1 MRILLNYI
9 INLFLKTFNKKKYYE
24 RSPSKAIVPYMNKNK
39 IQIHDDKF
47 EEWLTAN
54 QDELKKVVER
64 IQKHSRE
71 TTASK
76 NLTIEKISA
85 KNLKVGSLE
94 ERKDKK

>member
-39 IQIHDDKF
+39 IQVHEDKF
-47 EEWLTAN
+47 EELLAT
-54 QDELKKVVER
+54 KK
-64 IQKHSRE
+64 
-71 TTASK
+71 
-76 NLTIEKISA
+76 LTIEKISA

-94 ERKDKK
+94 DRKEKK

>member
-24 RSPSKAIVPYMNKNK
+24 RSPSKVIVPYMNKNK
-39 IQIHDDKF
+39 IQVHEDKF

-54 QDELKKVVER
+54 QEELKEAFRKAINNV
-64 IQKHSRE
+64 
-71 TTASK
+71 
-76 NLTIEKISA
+76 IEKEKRST

-94 ERKDKK
+94 NRKEKE

>member
-1 MRILLNYI
+1 MKMFLNYI
-9 INLFLKTFNKKKYYE
+9 VNLILKIFYKKKYYE

-39 IQIHDDKF
+39 IQVHEDKF
-47 EEWLTAN
+47 EECLAT
-54 QDELKKVVER
+54 E
-64 IQKHSRE
+64 
-71 TTASK
+71 

>member
-1 MRILLNYI
+1 MEFLKNVVYLISKIL
-9 INLFLKTFNKKKYYE
+9 LKTFHKKKYYE

-39 IQIHDDKF
+39 IQVHDDKF

-54 QDELKKVVER
+54 QDKLKKVAKYISE
-64 IQKHSRE
+64 HSSIE
-71 TTASK
+71 T
-76 NLTIEKISA
+76 ISA

>member
-47 EEWLTAN
+47 EEWLAT
-54 QDELKKVVER
+54 KK
-64 IQKHSRE
+64 
-71 TTASK
+71 
-76 NLTIEKISA
+76 LTIEKISA
-85 KNLKVGSLE
+85 KNLKVERLE
-94 ERKDKK
+94 DIKEWNL

>member
-1 MRILLNYI
+1 LISKIL
-9 INLFLKTFNKKKYYE
+9 LKTFHKKKYYE

-39 IQIHDDKF
+39 IQVHDDKF

-54 QDELKKVVER
+54 QDKLKKVAKYISE
-64 IQKHSRE
+64 HSSIE
-71 TTASK
+71 T
-76 NLTIEKISA
+76 ISA